1 MGPELIGII
10 VVLVLI
16 LVIIGIIYYAYRRI
30 TEKVRNFS
38 RIAFGTDSIVQG
50 VKNMEIEE
58 QTTPKSVSA
67 ATSIYKPSIVR
78 DFLEF
83 HYDEMKA
90 RAENVLV
97 SYLQSINEQ
106 NPGLLTEGTNELKD
120 QLQIKLDILR
130 NNNRREHYD
139 KIKIHQTEI
148 NRYFKSKGRCTIIF
162 QSAVQYVHYV
172 EEPGKVLTEQQK
184 KMKQT
189 KYNVEVVYI
198 QDQEFVENLHDA
210 GLAMN
215 CPNCNAPIT
224 KLGAKICPY
233 CDSAI
238 MEFNIRIWNFNRVIE
253 VR

>member
-78 DFLEF
+78 DFPEF

-238 MEFNIRIWNFNRVIE
+238 MGFNIRIWNFNRVIE